1 MNNIQ
6 LILLLLF
13 FAHLLNGSTALN
25 QDPLKPGTVLFQITN
40 SNSQYTSYI
49 FGTHHAFGNSF
60 FDTLKNAMPALL
72 SSDILIKENL
82 DIPGHLAE
90 DIINRRSSKTKWKK
104 YLSKEDFA
112 FTENLFASS
121 KLDFEKMT
129 PTELHVFLSRYYK
142 ERVCHAKD
150 STDEYYS
157 LDDYIGSVAQ
167 KNNLKLIGLETTEEQ
182 IDLINRDVK
191 GMPKK
196 VHKKRITRLIAR
208 IQSQNMENCSEIDWY
223 KKMEFDYNLD
233 KPCQNKLM
241 LTDRNNKWIPL
252 LNDHLATNNCFI
264 AVGLSHLMF
273 ECGLINQ
280 LRDLGYSITPL
291 KIK

>member
-1 MNNIQ
+1 MNNFQ
-6 LILLLLF
+6 LIFCLLF
-13 FAHLLNGSTALN
+13 FAQQLNGKTETN
-25 QDPLKPGTVLFQITN
+25 PDPLKPETVLFQITK
-40 SNSQYTSYI
+40 SNSQFTSYL

-60 FDTLKNAMPALL
+60 FDSLKNAMPALI
-72 SSDILIKENL
+72 SSEVLIKENL

-90 DIINRRSSKTKWKK
+90 DIINRRSSKTKWAK
-104 YLSKEDFA
+104 YLNKEDLV

-121 KLDFEKMT
+121 KLDFNKMT

-142 ERVCHAKD
+142 ERVCHAKN

-182 IDLINRDVK
+182 IYLINKDVR

-196 VHKKRITRLIAR
+196 VHKKRIARLIAR
-208 IQSQNMENCSEIDWY
+208 IQSQSMDNCSEIDWY
-223 KKMEFDYNLD
+223 RKMEFDYNLE

-241 LTDRNNKWIPL
+241 LTDRNNKWML
-252 LNDHLATNNCFI
+252 QLKNHLASNNCFI

-280 LRDLGYSITPL
+280 LKDLGYSITPI